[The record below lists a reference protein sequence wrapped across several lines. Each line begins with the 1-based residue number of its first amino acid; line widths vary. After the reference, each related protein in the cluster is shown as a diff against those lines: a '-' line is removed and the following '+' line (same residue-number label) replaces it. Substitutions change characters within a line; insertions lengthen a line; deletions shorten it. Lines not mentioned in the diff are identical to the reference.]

1 MTDAA
6 QDFVSEEP
14 RRFRS
19 LECQLS
25 RRAVIEQAKG
35 VLCARHGIDPDA
47 AFEHLLRRSQNS
59 NVKVVDVAAELV
71 AAQTT
76 TPTALEGPAGTWR
89 LLDGMVSS
97 VMLLRALRDETGDVI
112 DMEIDYANPVAVDLN
127 GQELST
133 FVGRGLR
140 RVFRSVD
147 VNGMW
152 QLYRTALLEQRP
164 YRSDR
169 LHVLPFD
176 PDRIMVTWV
185 DEWDGYLP

>member
-1 MTDAA
+1 
-6 QDFVSEEP
+6 
-14 RRFRS
+14 
-19 LECQLS
+19 
-25 RRAVIEQAKG
+25 
-35 VLCARHGIDPDA
+35 
-47 AFEHLLRRSQNS
+47 
-59 NVKVVDVAAELV
+59 VAAELV

-89 LLDGMVSS
+89 LLDGTVSS

-169 LHVLPFD
+169 LQVLPFD